1 MSAPMSHEFTKG
13 FSKTNPV
20 FVLLLGL
27 CPVLAVTGTVK
38 DAMGMA
44 VASAFVLVGSN
55 VIISLA
61 RDIIPPKVRIPCFI
75 VVIATFVTIVELVM
89 QAYVPPLYKSLGIF
103 VPLIVVNCII
113 LGRAEAFASK
123 NSVGASTLDGLGMG
137 VGFAW
142 ALLLLATVREVLG
155 KGTFLGYQLVP
166 GFRPALI
173 MILPPGA
180 FLSLGLMLGWINWRR
195 MRRERRHAGRRTI
208 LDIRRRT
215 GVGRAALRT
224 DEGRSGR

>member
-1 MSAPMSHEFTKG
+1 MSAPLRQEFTKG
-13 FSKTNPV
+13 FAKRNPV

-27 CPVLAVTGTVK
+27 CPTLAVSTTVS
-38 DAMGMA
+38 DAIGMA
-44 VASAFVLVGSN
+44 IAATFVLVGSN

-61 RDIIPPKVRIPCFI
+61 RDIIPPRVRIPCFI
-75 VVIATFVTIVELVM
+75 VVIATFVTVVELVM

-123 NSVGASTLDGLGMG
+123 NPVGAATLDGLGMG
-137 VGFAW
+137 LGFGW
-142 ALLLLATVREVLG
+142 ALVILATVREILG
-155 KGTFLGYQLVP
+155 NGTFLGYLLIP

-180 FLSLGLMLGWINWRR
+180 FLSLGLILGFINWRHA
-195 MRRERRHAGRRTI
+195 RRARRAG
-208 LDIRRRT
+208 
-215 GVGRAALRT
+215 G
-224 DEGRSGR
+224 S